1 MPILWFIQTLLIMP
15 DYNTRS
21 DFQNVAGDPPH
32 AKGQIGTTHSNVEGK
47 MRNSVRALLGD
58 SVRLSEQLS
67 LGDLDVHTGVNHS
80 TTGIPYAIHGT
91 AKVVNTKVATWLAGF
106 DDPIKAI
113 MPVGVHEGQKII
125 IKRKYVVGGSAV
137 ITPERAPAKTVS
149 IREDEREVLLT
160 RYGGDLEMNLNLFL
174 RPNDARE
181 ELDMKLDA
189 QRQQL
194 ENVMIQIGYETILR
208 EGINLMEALARANPA
223 MAHMKP
229 IDRQFAMEKTY
240 VSSIFGCINKHPYPV
255 ENLLAAAAK
264 ANLYTPTG
272 ARRDSMS
279 VMIVPPGMMDITK
292 YTRESDM
299 KFSVSGLSKD
309 RHGKINMPLSNV
321 LEDKTSNLR
330 ILVHVPPPSFRNGAA
345 FPQVETNGLMNVAS
359 WATFYPISTDPDV
372 QTRITD
378 FKNRCW
384 SVVDIQQIM
393 GKYKDATAFNPSYA
407 ACVKALTYTPSTT
420 VAPVPPSTT
429 PTTTPKVLATKKVGI
444 DASTKEVVAATGTDD
459 KEIEAILVRPRFSA
473 MMQSAILCTK
483 PSSQSGELLM
493 AYPQTGVSTSQ
504 TTESM
509 KMQLR
514 VYLGAVLYQPENY
527 IVLPDVA
534 FSGAVGGH
542 GANVCTTDVYNPEEH
557 DLILAFKTKGYSKG
571 SLLDDPVFR
580 ATAGE
585 IFYQDYI
592 QARNTDMSETDEPT
606 SMGSDGEGVPLVFHQ
621 GRTECYN
628 THSNTWSTATRNLGH
643 LGQLDDPE
651 LSDRIEGMQKYQVV
665 APEGTY

>member
-189 QRQQL
+189 QRQEL

-359 WATFYPISTDPDV
+359 WATFYPIKFGV
-372 QTRITD
+372 KTRITD

-384 SVVDIQQIM
+384 SEVDMTSMDQYTTAKFNSSYEKCVTNYKASNKVQINDKGEVVD
-393 GKYKDATAFNPSYA
+393 ATTADPS
-407 ACVKALTYTPSTT
+407 
-420 VAPVPPSTT
+420 
-429 PTTTPKVLATKKVGI
+429 
-444 DASTKEVVAATGTDD
+444 DR
-459 KEIEAILVRPRFSA
+459 EIEAILVRPRFSA

-542 GANVCTTDVYNPEEH
+542 GANVCTTKDYNPEEH

-592 QARNTDMSETDEPT
+592 QDSKGNSTFGTDMSKTDEPT

-628 THSNTWSTATRNLGH
+628 DKSNTWSTATRNLGH

>member
-1 MPILWFIQTLLIMP
+1 MTILWFIQTLLIMP
-15 DYNTRS
+15 DYNIRS

-32 AKGQIGTTHSNVEGK
+32 AKGQIGTTHSNIEGK

-189 QRQQL
+189 QRQEL

-223 MAHMKP
+223 MAHMTA

-359 WATFYPISTDPDV
+359 WATFYPINIDPTKV
-372 QTRITD
+372 RTRITD

-384 SVVDIQQIM
+384 SEVNIDKILKDSESLSSVYKLCTD
-393 GKYKDATAFNPSYA
+393 GKDKVSVLDGKIVAT
-407 ACVKALTYTPSTT
+407 TT
-420 VAPVPPSTT
+420 VG
-429 PTTTPKVLATKKVGI
+429 ATV
-444 DASTKEVVAATGTDD
+444 T
-459 KEIEAILVRPRFSA
+459 EIEAILVRPRFSA

-483 PSSQSGELLM
+483 PSNQSGELLM

-542 GANVCTTDVYNPEEH
+542 GAKVCTTKEFNPEED

-571 SLLDDPVFR
+571 NLLDDPVFR

-585 IFYQDYI
+585 IFYKDYI
-592 QARNTDMSETDEPT
+592 DAKPDAMSGKDEPT
-606 SMGSDGEGVPLVFHQ
+606 SLKNDGEGVPLVFHQ

-628 THSNTWSTATRNLGH
+628 ASNNTWSTATRNLGH